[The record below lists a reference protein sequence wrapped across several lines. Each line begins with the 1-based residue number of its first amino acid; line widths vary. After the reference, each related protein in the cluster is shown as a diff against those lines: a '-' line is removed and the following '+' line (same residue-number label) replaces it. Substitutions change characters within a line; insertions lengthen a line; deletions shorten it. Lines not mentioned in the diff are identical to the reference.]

1 MSCQS
6 PQLKDTACV
15 PQQKLSQSLL
25 QMRGQSLKS
34 LQKEQLKL
42 RRYKPIKIGS
52 PNQAIPKL
60 IEVIKAEGELVLK
73 ET

>member
-1 MSCQS
+1 
-6 PQLKDTACV
+6 
-15 PQQKLSQSLL
+15 
-25 QMRGQSLKS
+25 MRGQSLKS